1 MTSVRVFKHY
11 IRLPFIV
18 LGLSEF
24 VLMIISVYAAA
35 YTYSIFISNTYE
47 VDQIIG
53 SVFPRSI
60 IFASVMLISMVAL
73 GLYQTRLREGI
84 LGYFLRLSA
93 SFFFGTLVIA
103 LIFYAFPSLFL
114 GRGALLMSE
123 AYAFVVISIVRNVM
137 YFAEP
142 SIFKKRILV
151 LGAGERAFSVT
162 ELRRRSDR
170 VGFSI
175 MGFVHIRGEHDK
187 VSADKV
193 IHLNAPLPEFCA
205 THDIDEIV
213 LAVNDRRKGF
223 PMRELLDCK
232 MSGIDVV
239 DVMTFFERETSKI
252 KIDHLQLSYFLYSD
266 GFQQSIARL
275 YSKRVFDV
283 IASSLLL
290 FITWPIM
297 AVTTIAIYLT
307 EGFNKPILYRQVR
320 VGEDGRPFQVLK
332 FRSMR
337 VDAEKD
343 GKAQW
348 AMKNDSRVTIVGG
361 FIRKVRID
369 ELPQIFN
376 VLRGDMSF
384 VGPRPERPEFVGE
397 LSDKIEF
404 YSERHRIKPG
414 ITGWAQLLYPY
425 GATERDALE
434 KLQYDLY
441 YVKNHTLFLDFLILL
456 QTVEV
461 ILFGKG
467 AR

>member
-1 MTSVRVFKHY
+1 M
-11 IRLPFIV
+11 PFIV
-18 LGLSEF
+18 LGAVEF
-24 VLMIISVYAAA
+24 ILMVVAVYAAA
-35 YTYSIFISNTYE
+35 YSYVTFFSDAGE
-47 VDQIIG
+47 VRELFGTI
-53 SVFPRSI
+53 FPRAI
-60 IFASVMLISMVAL
+60 IFSSVMLISMIAL

-93 SFFFGTLVIA
+93 SFFFGTLVLA
-103 LIFYAFPSLFL
+103 LIFYTFPQLFL
-114 GRGALLMSE
+114 GRGALLLSE
-123 AYAFVVISIVRNVM
+123 IYAFVLISLIRNIM

-142 SIFKKRILV
+142 SLFKKRILV
-151 LGAGERAFSVT
+151 LGAGERANSVT
-162 ELRRRSDR
+162 ELKRRTDK

-175 MGFVHIRGEHDK
+175 LGFVHIRGEHDV
-187 VSADKV
+187 VSPDKV
-193 IHLNAPLPEFCA
+193 IHLNASLPDFCA
-205 THDIDEIV
+205 SHDIDEIV
-213 LAVNDRRKGF
+213 LAVNDRRRGF
-223 PMRELLDCK
+223 PMQELLDCK

-239 DVMTFFERETSKI
+239 DVLTFFERETSKI
-252 KIDHLQLSYFLYSD
+252 KLDHLHPSYFLYSD
-266 GFQQSIARL
+266 GFQQGIARQ
-275 YSKRVFDV
+275 YSKRVFD
-283 IASSLLL
+283 ITASLVLL
-290 FITWPIM
+290 FITWPVM
-297 AVTTIAIYLT
+297 AVTAFAIYLT
-307 EGFNKPILYRQVR
+307 EGFKKPILYRQVR
-320 VGEDGRPFQVLK
+320 VGEDGKPFQVFK

-348 AMKNDSRVTIVGG
+348 AQENDSRVTLVGG

-397 LSDKIEF
+397 LSDKIA
-404 YSERHRIKPG
+404 YYNERHRIKPG

-441 YVKNHTLFLDFLILL
+441 YVKNHTLFLDILILL